1 MSPLLSDRPPL
12 LSGIAEA
19 GFGLLEALVA
29 IALLAGTMV
38 AIFTLVAGI
47 LDSAHRVGRSNQEV
61 QVTLNAIETM
71 MAVNPMLQETGQ
83 LDVGPYTVG
92 WTSTA
97 VAPPLDL
104 SSALYRIALYD
115 CDVRVLD
122 PAGSELAQFKLR
134 RIGYRRVRDPGP
146 TLGESGRANTDSMAP
161 AR

>member
-1 MSPLLSDRPPL
+1 MNAVLSDRTPF

-61 QVTLNAIETM
+61 QLTLNAIETM
-71 MAVNPMLQETGQ
+71 MAVNPMLQETGK
-83 LDVGPYTVG
+83 LDVGPYTIG

-104 SSALYRIALYD
+104 GGSLYRIALYD
-115 CDVRVLD
+115 CDVRVVD
-122 PAGSELAQFKLR
+122 AAGSELAQFKLR
-134 RIGYRRVRDPGP
+134 RVGYRRVREPGP
-146 TLGESGRANTDSMAP
+146 TLGDGGQANTGAP
-161 AR
+161 MR